1 LREIHLFKLIFMKN
15 LLTFVLLLSV
25 YFCSFGQTHP
35 YIRTVK
41 EGRLW
46 EVIESGMGNTVF
58 YRYRTYCDTLINS
71 HVYYTVVNNVTNQLY
86 GFVREDVAAE
96 RVYYIKI
103 NSPDEYLIV
112 DYKAQVGDSLW
123 ARHVSNS
130 TKFPVDSVYSVFYL
144 GMLRKAIRL
153 NTGGLSHTY
162 FYEGIGDMSY
172 GVATNAVPTYATPSV
187 AVWDNQIRCPQ
198 SMGLEDKIL
207 EQEIQISPNPATNTI
222 QIVDMSTSHKD
233 FKVEVY
239 DIMGKVVKHFEFRDM
254 QDLDISDL
262 VNGMYLFDI
271 QSENSHKSVK
281 IVKID

>member
-1 LREIHLFKLIFMKN
+1 MKN

-35 YIRTVK
+35 YLRTVK

-46 EVIESGMGNTVF
+46 EVIESGMGNTIF
-58 YRYRTYCDTLINS
+58 YRHRTYCDTLINS
-71 HVYYTVVNNVTNQLY
+71 HVYYNVVDNVTNKLY

-96 RVYYIKI
+96 RVYYMEK

-112 DYKAQVGDSLW
+112 DYKVQVGDSLW
-123 ARHVSNS
+123 ARHVSNY
-130 TKFPVDSVYSVFYL
+130 TKFPVDSVYSFFYL

-153 NTGGLSHTY
+153 NTAGLSHTC

-172 GVATNAVPTYATPSV
+172 GVATNAVPIDATPSV
-187 AVWDNQIRCPQ
+187 AVWDNAMLCSQ
-198 SMGLEDKIL
+198 STGLDDDIL
-207 EQEIQISPNPATNTI
+207 GQEIQISPNPATNTI
-222 QIVDMSTSHKD
+222 QIVDMSTSHKN

-254 QDLDISDL
+254 QNLDISDL
-262 VNGMYLFDI
+262 VNGVYLFDI
-271 QSENSHKSVK
+271 QSESSHKPVK
-281 IVKID
+281 IMKID